1 MKIVIVDDN
10 EAMRKVLRALCEGE
24 GHEVIA
30 EFGDGV
36 GLLDYVANHRPDVV
50 CLDYELPGEDG
61 LELLVHMDVSVNHV
75 DVVMITGSDDPE
87 LKGHAADLGATG
99 FIHKPFEQAQVI
111 DELKEIVQTRAIAAR
126 ASAMPEV
133 TEPPAPIAPA
143 PEVAEPTAQIASV
156 PEMTEPTVPI
166 APSPQKATGVVA
178 RSAVIVDDS
187 GSIRL
192 LLKGIL
198 EEIGIKVIG
207 VASNGREG
215 VEVVKKMHPAL
226 VCLDVDMPG
235 MTGLEALPQVRT
247 ASPQTKVVMIT
258 GNATR
263 PVVEAA
269 VAGGARGYFLKP
281 IRPAKVEEFMRKLL
295 QL

>member
-36 GLLDYVANHRPDVV
+36 GLLDYVANHHPDVV

-61 LELLVHMDVSVNHV
+61 LALLVHMDVGANHV

-133 TEPPAPIAPA
+133 TEPPAPIVHA
-143 PEVAEPTAQIASV
+143 PEV
-156 PEMTEPTVPI
+156 TEATVPI
-166 APSPQKATGVVA
+166 TPSPQKMTGVVA

-235 MTGLEALPQVRT
+235 MTGLEALPQVRA

-281 IRPAKVEEFMRKLL
+281 IRPVKVEEFMRKLL